1 MNYVLTGGAG
11 NISRPLT
18 EKLLSAGHKVTVIG
32 RNAENLKPLTDKG
45 AEAAIGSVEDVAFLT
60 EAFKGADAVYTMV
73 PPTFAAKDWKGWI
86 GQIGKNYADAIKAA
100 GVKYVVNLSS
110 IGAHLP
116 EGVGP
121 VSGLHRA
128 EQHLNEL
135 TDVHVK
141 HLRPGYFF
149 SNLFANVGMIK
160 GMNIFGSNISKPE
173 EKIVFSHTNDIAEA
187 AAEELLNLKF
197 TGHSV
202 RYLASDER
210 TPVDVAKSLGGAVG
224 KQDLPYVEFNDDDTL
239 NGMKGAGLPEE
250 VAKNYTE
257 MGHSLRTGKMSEDYQ
272 KNRPQTLGKTK
283 LEDFAKEF
291 AAVYNAN

>member
-11 NISRPLT
+11 NITRPLA
-18 EKLLSAGHKVTVIG
+18 EKLLAAGHEVTVIG
-32 RNAENLKPLTDKG
+32 RNAEHLKPLTDKG
-45 AEAAIGSVEDVAFLT
+45 AKAAVGSVEDPAFLT

-73 PPTFAAKDWKGWI
+73 PPTFAAADWKSWI
-86 GQIGKNYADAIKAA
+86 GQIGKNYADAIRAG

-121 VSGLHRA
+121 VSGLYRA
-128 EQHLNEL
+128 EQALNSLEG
-135 TDVHVK
+135 VSIK

-149 SNLFANVGMIK
+149 SNLFANLSMVK
-160 GMNIFGSNISKPE
+160 DMNILGSNIAKAGD
-173 EKIVFSHTNDIAEA
+173 KITFSHTDDIAEA
-187 AAEELLNLKF
+187 AAEELLNLNF

-210 TPVDVAKSLGGAVG
+210 TGAEVARVLGTAVG
-224 KQDLPYVEFNDDDTL
+224 KPDIPYVEFNDEDTL

-257 MGHSLRTGKMSEDYQ
+257 MGHSLRTGKMGEDYLQ
-272 KNRPQTLGKTK
+272 NRPQSFGKTK
-283 LEDFAKEF
+283 LEDFAQQF
-291 AAVYNAN
+291 AAAYNAG